1 MSSPFYLKQQM
12 QRLLLICLMVMIQG
26 CSNSPDLSN
35 EQALQIL
42 IWKYNQIPE
51 KYRHRDLNDILAHSP
66 KSWKKDLEAEIREGE
81 MRQTQDSLVQTVLE
95 EPFFDQKLHAFT
107 NAFHNPSID
116 TFFLQLENWGSLSLI
131 SEIYHLES
139 NKIIYKKIL
148 RDPDC
153 NFILG
158 SETIAKECFTILVKK
173 EKRISKEQYND
184 IRNFIQKIGF
194 WGFPTSFQLSCM
206 DGNYLSV
213 FLKEKSNF
221 KYAGVSCPPALHS
234 IQHLMNQIIQLL

>member
-1 MSSPFYLKQQM
+1 MYFSFYLKQQM
-12 QRLLLICLMVMIQG
+12 KKLLLICLLFTIRG
-26 CSNSPDLSN
+26 SSNSPDLSN

-51 KYRHRDLNDILAHSP
+51 KYRRRDLNDILDIGP
-66 KSWKKDLEAEIREGE
+66 KSWKKDLEAEIREGK
-81 MRQTQDSLVQTVLE
+81 MRQTQDSLIQTALE

-107 NAFHNPSID
+107 NAFHNPSMD
-116 TFFLQLENWGSLSLI
+116 TFFLQLGNWGSLSLI

-173 EKRISKEQYND
+173 EKPISKEQYND

-206 DGNYLSV
+206 DGNYVSV
-213 FLKEKSNF
+213 FLRENDGF
-221 KYAGVSCPPALHS
+221 KYVGVSCPPALHP